1 MKQENRSRLFN
12 QLLIMKGIEEVYE
25 QLCKSKKSIS
35 TEQVE
40 VLLGHMDAYLDE
52 ILTIIREEEYD
63 EEYKV

>member
-12 QLLIMKGIEEVYE
+12 QLLIMKGIEEEYE

-63 EEYKV
+63 EEYMV

>member
-1 MKQENRSRLFN
+1 MMKQENRSRLFN
-12 QLLIMKGIEEVYE
+12 QLLIMKGIEEEYE
-25 QLCKSKKSIS
+25 QLCKSQKSIS

-63 EEYKV
+63 EDF